1 MPTKRKTL
9 TPDLEHLTGAES
21 LPQLQ
26 AAMTRCIPNAV
37 DHSYYKQN
45 IFCRTGVSEE
55 FARWLLEYGADLNF
69 QDAFG
74 YTPLCHL
81 AMDPNGT
88 EQMLLY
94 LKLGA
99 DIHLQSHLNGGP
111 LHGAADHG
119 RAENIRILL
128 EHGADVD
135 AGNHWGSTPL
145 EFAMGRLRGGVDVV
159 NKIEAIQLLI
169 DAGSNITEKTREQ
182 VVRIGTD
189 VEFRRANMAPEW
201 LPRVDAALERLYTL
215 FDVPPVPKRRMHDGV
230 SPITVTAKTW
240 TEQYQELWDY
250 LVPGSGPCKSVQ
262 GEVIRIN
269 GRVSHEILD
278 NGGGNWDGDFRKMLK
293 ALGEHLETGNALS
306 EEEQDKVRQLIGVL
320 QKGDVWENELNDLC
334 RLSVQWVL
342 SNPDPIPLGKTS
354 YRR

>member
-9 TPDLEHLTGAES
+9 SPDLEHLTGTEPLS
-21 LPQLQ
+21 NLQ
-26 AAMTRCIPNAV
+26 TAMTRCVPNAV
-37 DHSYYKQN
+37 DHGSYKQN
-45 IFCRTGVSEE
+45 IFGRTGITEE
-55 FARWLLEYGADLNF
+55 FARWLLEYGADLNY

-74 YTPLCHL
+74 YTPLHHL
-81 AMDPNGT
+81 AMRSDSA

-99 DIHLQSHLNGGP
+99 DVHLQSHLNGGP

-119 RAENIRILL
+119 RVENMRILL
-128 EHGADVD
+128 EHGADIHAV
-135 AGNHWGSTPL
+135 NHGGSTPL
-145 EFAMGRLRGGVDVV
+145 AFAMGRLRGGVDVV
-159 NKIEAIQLLI
+159 NKIEAIRFLL
-169 DAGSNITEKTREQ
+169 DAGSEITEKMRES

-201 LPRVDAALERLYTL
+201 LPRVDAALERLYAL
-215 FDVPPVPKRRMHDGV
+215 FDVPPVPKRRLHDGV
-230 SPITVTAKTW
+230 SPITVTAETW

-250 LVPGSGPCKSVQ
+250 LVPGSGPCKTVQ

-278 NGGGNWDGDFRKMLK
+278 NGGANWDGDFRKMLK
-293 ALGEHLETGNALS
+293 ALGEYLASGNALS
-306 EEEQDKVRQLIGVL
+306 EEEQSRAGELLRVLRQ
-320 QKGDVWENELNDLC
+320 GDVWENELNDLC

-342 SNPDPIPLGKTS
+342 NNPDPVPLGKPS